1 MSETE
6 KTIKVVD
13 RRLFT
18 ADGEVRQEALAEM
31 EAPDPEPAKAE
42 GADEAT
48 AEPKIASDPAF
59 LRLID
64 MLAQTAA
71 MYLEGF
77 PDPANGRRQV
87 DLAGARQI
95 VESLMALREK
105 TRGKLSFEETDSLDG
120 LVSDLQMAFARLAPP
135 PGAGKGP
142 VPPPPSRRG

>member
-1 MSETE
+1 MSESD

-18 ADGEVRQEALAEM
+18 AEGEVRPEALAEL
-31 EAPDPEPAKAE
+31 EAADPEPEVKE
-42 GADEAT
+42 SPGEAPL
-48 AEPKIASDPAF
+48 ESKIASDPAF
-59 LRLID
+59 LRHID

-71 MYLEGF
+71 LYLEGF
-77 PDPANGRRQV
+77 PDPATGRRQV

-120 LVSDLQMAFARLAPP
+120 LVGELQMAFARLAPP
-135 PGAGKGP
+135 PGGKVP
-142 VPPPPSRRG
+142 MPPPPRRG